1 MYHIAVLA
9 GQCEVVVAADS
20 AADEDHIYL
29 QVDGSSIEGAVPIG
43 YYADPH
49 SGRQMV
55 LLKIRKRVRRGCI
68 DVGVLVLLLV
78 AVLHNCILAAEAAV
92 RNVFA
97 SAVREATATSASCS
111 PHTPGVVTYRSWK
124 LCLATWHSS
133 IYARVVSRSS
143 RLLSLCPILWLLA
156 RRIRRR
162 RLLPLISRRWC
173 RIALCLVS
181 LYQRSIEQ
189 EHSPPAGCCCGCCPP

>member
-1 MYHIAVLA
+1 MYHSAVLE

-20 AADEDHIYL
+20 AVDEDHIYL

-55 LLKIRKRVRRGCI
+55 QLKIRKRVRCGCI
-68 DVGVLVLLLV
+68 AVGVLVLLLV

-111 PHTPGVVTYRSWK
+111 HT
-124 LCLATWHSS
+124 
-133 IYARVVSRSS
+133 
-143 RLLSLCPILWLLA
+143 RLES
-156 RRIRRR
+156 
-162 RLLPLISRRWC
+162 
-173 RIALCLVS
+173 
-181 LYQRSIEQ
+181 
-189 EHSPPAGCCCGCCPP
+189 